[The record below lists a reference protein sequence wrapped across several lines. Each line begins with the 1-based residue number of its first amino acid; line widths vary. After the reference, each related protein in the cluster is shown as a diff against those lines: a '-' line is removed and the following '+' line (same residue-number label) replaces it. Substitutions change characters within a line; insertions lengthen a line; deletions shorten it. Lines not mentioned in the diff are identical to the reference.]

1 MMRLLRRRRSLVRQA
16 PGNRPSLL
24 KDAEIC
30 TPTEGS
36 RQHSMT
42 RRGPM
47 GSRRPKANRA
57 AKSGPDW
64 RGEDPNLELEK
75 SRYADPIASRE
86 LLLKHLAEAPEPLTA
101 ARLAKRLGLHT
112 GAQREALAKRLA
124 AMVRDGQAIE
134 GPNGFATA
142 GEGERVAGRVRGRA
156 NGDVLVMPDDG
167 SAPLVLARA
176 DTATLMH
183 NDRVEVLAV
192 GMNERGRRIARLI
205 QRTGDAPKRIGGVWH
220 AGEVRGHVAPEDPGH
235 WYSVEVAMRDRHGA
249 QEGDE
254 VIVEVTKR
262 PQGESAAHGR
272 IVEVLNNLRPS
283 DLAARFAILRHDLP
297 QEFPPEVLAEADR
310 FSPTVSAEDIRGRED
325 LRALPLVTID
335 GADARDF
342 DDAVFAE
349 PQRGGGWRL
358 VVAIADVSYY
368 VRHGSKLDAEARA
381 RATSVYFPDRVLA
394 MLPEHLS
401 NHLCSLMPRVERL
414 AFVCDMRVSKTGKL
428 SRGTFYEAVIRSHA
442 RLTYDQAWSYLD
454 SRTGD
459 EPQGAAMDAVARD
472 ALTPEVCA
480 SLQSLYAVYG
490 ALKTARDARGA
501 LDFRGGEVKA
511 RIGDKGTIDGFFAI
525 TRNDAHRLIEECM
538 IAANVEAAVALRT
551 AKAGS
556 LYRVHG
562 QPEDK
567 RVTELQKV
575 LHALQVG
582 ATFSAKRTPREFRQL
597 VERLTARPDGL
608 LLEGLVIRSLAQ
620 AVYQQTNI
628 GHFGLALEEY
638 AHFTSPIR
646 RYPDLLVHRA
656 LKAAVLHNTAS
667 GHKYSIADLQ
677 TLGLES
683 SQRERRADDASR
695 DVMGYLKCLY
705 LQPRVGE
712 TFDATITSALEFG
725 LFVQLK
731 EMPIDG
737 LVHIS
742 AIPGYYWE
750 LESGGMGLV
759 GQRTGRRWQMGD
771 EVRVRLSGV
780 DLTQRQIDFEL
791 LDPDAAVSRGTVRAP
806 RLGGAESRS
815 RRAGQR
821 GGSGRDGGSRRSGGG
836 GGNSGGGDSSRNSP
850 SGSGSSR
857 GGRGGGRGGRG

>member
-1 MMRLLRRRRSLVRQA
+1 L
-16 PGNRPSLL
+16 
-24 KDAEIC
+24 
-30 TPTEGS
+30 
-36 RQHSMT
+36 
-42 RRGPM
+42 
-47 GSRRPKANRA
+47 
-57 AKSGPDW
+57 
-64 RGEDPNLELEK
+64 
-75 SRYADPIASRE
+75 RYADPIASRE
-86 LLLKHLAEAPEPLTA
+86 LLLKHLSEAPEPLTA
-101 ARLAKRLGLHT
+101 ARLAKRLGLDT
-112 GAQREALAKRLA
+112 DRQRDALAKRLA

-156 NGDVLVMPDDG
+156 NGDVLVLPDDG
-167 SAPLVLARA
+167 SAPLALARA

-205 QRTGDAPKRIGGVWH
+205 RRTGDGPKQIGGVWH
-220 AGEVRGHVAPEDPGH
+220 AAGNVGRVEPEDPGH
-235 WYSVEVAMRDRHGA
+235 WYSVEVGARHGHGA
-249 QEGDE
+249 KEGDN
-254 VIVEVTKR
+254 VIVEITRR
-262 PQGESAAHGR
+262 PQGNAPAHGR
-272 IVEVLNNLRPS
+272 VVEVLHGVRPS

-297 QEFPPEVLAEADR
+297 EEFPPDVLHEANLFEPDVRAQDR
-310 FSPTVSAEDIRGRED
+310 AGRED
-325 LRALPLVTID
+325 LRELPLVTID
-335 GADARDF
+335 GADAKDF
-342 DDAVFAE
+342 DDAVYAE
-349 PQRGGGWRL
+349 PVRGGGWRL

-368 VRHGSKLDAEARA
+368 VRHGTALDSEARA

-414 AFVCDMRVSKTGKL
+414 AFVCDMRVSKAGKL
-428 SRGTFYEAVIRSHA
+428 SRGRFYEAVIRSHA
-442 RLTYDQAWSYLD
+442 RLTYDQAWSYLQNQ
-454 SRTGD
+454 TAKNPAPVAGD
-459 EPQGAAMDAVARD
+459 E
-472 ALTPEVCA
+472 LTPEVRT
-480 SLQSLYAVYG
+480 SLQNLHAVYG
-490 ALKTARDARGA
+490 VLKIARDARGA

-511 RIGDKGTIDGFFAI
+511 RIGDNGTIEGFYAV
-525 TRNDAHRLIEECM
+525 TRNDAHRVIEECM
-538 IAANVEAAVALRT
+538 IAANVAAAVALRT

-556 LYRVHG
+556 LFRVHG

-582 ATFSAKRTPREFRQL
+582 ATFSAKPTPREFRQL

-656 LKAAVLHNTAS
+656 LKAAVLHDTVS
-667 GHKYSIADLQ
+667 GRKYSTAELQ
-677 TLGLES
+677 TLGAES
-683 SQRERRADDASR
+683 SQRERRADEAAR

-712 TFDATITSALEFG
+712 TFDATISSALEFG

-731 EMPIDG
+731 EAPIDG

-742 AIPGYYWE
+742 AIPGDYWE
-750 LESGGMGLV
+750 LENGGMGLV

-771 EVRVRLSGV
+771 EVRVRLSRV

-791 LDPDAAVSRGTVRAP
+791 LDPDAAASRGTVRAP
-806 RLGGAESRS
+806 RLGGAESRP
-815 RRAGQR
+815 RRGPGSAPRQGGGQRSGGQR
-821 GGSGRDGGSRRSGGG
+821 GGGGGQRGGG
-836 GGNSGGGDSSRNSP
+836 GGPRAGGQRGGGK
-850 SGSGSSR
+850 R
-857 GGRGGGRGGRG
+857 GGRG

>member
-1 MMRLLRRRRSLVRQA
+1 
-16 PGNRPSLL
+16 
-24 KDAEIC
+24 
-30 TPTEGS
+30 
-36 RQHSMT
+36 MT
-42 RRGPM
+42 RRGPT
-47 GSRRPKANRA
+47 GSRRPKTDRA
-57 AKSGPDW
+57 AKADPDW
-64 RGEDPNLELEK
+64 RAEDPNLELEK

-112 GAQREALAKRLA
+112 GAQRDALAKRLA

-183 NDRVEVLAV
+183 GDRVEVLAV

-205 QRTGDAPKRIGGVWH
+205 RRIGDAPSRIGGIWR
-220 AGEVRGHVAPEDPGH
+220 AGHGGGGRVEPEDPGH
-235 WYSVEVAMRDRHGA
+235 WYSIEVSMRERHGA
-249 QEGDE
+249 KDGAA

-262 PQGESAAHGR
+262 PQGETAAHGR
-272 IVEVLNNLRPS
+272 IVEVLENLRPS

-297 QEFPPEVLAEADR
+297 QEFPPEVIHAANRFAPEVQAADR
-310 FSPTVSAEDIRGRED
+310 GGRED
-325 LRALPLVTID
+325 LRDMPLVTID
-335 GADARDF
+335 GEDAKDF
-342 DDAVFAE
+342 DDAVYAE
-349 PQRGGGWRL
+349 HLRGGGWRL
-358 VVAIADVSYY
+358 IVAIADVSHY
-368 VRHGSKLDAEARA
+368 VRYGSELDTEARS
-381 RATSVYFPDRVLA
+381 RATSVYFPDRVIP
-394 MLPEHLS
+394 MLPENLS

-414 AFVCDMRVSKTGKL
+414 AFVCDMRVSKNGKL
-428 SRGTFYEAVIRSHA
+428 SKSRFYEAVIRSHA
-442 RLTYDQAWSYLD
+442 RLTYDQAWAYLQN
-454 SRTGD
+454 
-459 EPQGAAMDAVARD
+459 PQGAAADEM
-472 ALTPEVCA
+472 TPEVRA
-480 SLQSLYAVYG
+480 SLQTLYAVYG
-490 ALKTARDARGA
+490 ALKEARDARGA

-511 RIGDKGTIDGFFAI
+511 RIGGDGRIEGFYAV

-538 IAANVEAAVALRT
+538 IAANVEAAVALRL

-575 LHALQVG
+575 LNALQVG
-582 ATFSAKRTPREFRQL
+582 AVFSEKPTPREFRQL
-597 VERLTARPDGL
+597 VERLGARPDGL
-608 LLEGLVIRSLAQ
+608 LLENLVIRSLAQ

-656 LKAAVLHNTAS
+656 IKAAVLPNSAS
-667 GHKYSIADLQ
+667 GHRYTTAELQ
-677 TLGLES
+677 TLGAES

-742 AIPGYYWE
+742 AIPGDYWE
-750 LESGGMGLV
+750 LEDGGMGLV
-759 GQRTGRRWQMGD
+759 GQRTGRRWQLGD
-771 EVRVRLSGV
+771 TVQVRLVRV

-791 LDPDAAVSRGTVRAP
+791 LDAEGSASRGTVHAP
-806 RLGGAESRS
+806 RRGA
-815 RRAGQR
+815 
-821 GGSGRDGGSRRSGGG
+821 
-836 GGNSGGGDSSRNSP
+836 
-850 SGSGSSR
+850 
-857 GGRGGGRGGRG
+857 

>member
-1 MMRLLRRRRSLVRQA
+1 
-16 PGNRPSLL
+16 
-24 KDAEIC
+24 
-30 TPTEGS
+30 
-36 RQHSMT
+36 MT
-42 RRGPM
+42 RRGPR
-47 GSRRPKANRA
+47 GSRRPPSTDTAPA
-57 AKSGPDW
+57 QPADW
-64 RGEDPNLELEK
+64 RDLDPNLEFEK
-75 SRYADPIASRE
+75 LRYADPIASRE
-86 LLLKHLAEAPEPLTA
+86 LLLKHLSEAPEPLTA
-101 ARLAKRLGLHT
+101 ARLSKRLGLDSDR
-112 GAQREALAKRLA
+112 QRDALAKRLA

-134 GPNGFATA
+134 GPNGFAAA

-156 NGDVLVMPDDG
+156 NGDVLVLPDDG
-167 SAPLVLARA
+167 SAPLALARA

-192 GMNERGRRIARLI
+192 GMNDRGRRIARLI
-205 QRTGDAPKRIGGVWH
+205 RRTGDGPKRIGGIWH
-220 AGEVRGHVAPEDPGH
+220 AVQGAGRVEPEDPGH
-235 WYSVEVAMRDRHGA
+235 WYSVDVAARLAHGA
-249 QEGDE
+249 REGDN
-254 VIVEVTKR
+254 VIVEITRR
-262 PQGESAAHGR
+262 PHGDVPAHGR
-272 IVEVLNNLRPS
+272 VVEVLADVRPS

-297 QEFPPEVLAEADR
+297 EEFPPDVLHEANLFPPEVR
-310 FSPTVSAEDIRGRED
+310 AEDRAGRED
-325 LRALPLVTID
+325 LRELPLVTID
-335 GADARDF
+335 GADAKDF

-349 PQRGGGWRL
+349 PVRGGGWRL

-368 VRHGSKLDAEARA
+368 VRYGNKLDTEARA

-414 AFVCDMRVSKTGKL
+414 AFVCDMRVSKTGKT
-428 SRGTFYEAVIRSHA
+428 SRGRFYEAVIRSHA
-442 RLTYDQAWSYLD
+442 RLTYDQAWSFLD
-454 SRTGD
+454 RGTGQK
-459 EPQGAAMDAVARD
+459 PHAPAMDAVARD
-472 ALTPEVCA
+472 ALTPQVRG

-490 ALKTARDARGA
+490 ALKSARDARGA

-511 RIGDKGTIDGFFAI
+511 RIGEKGTIDGFFAVM
-525 TRNDAHRLIEECM
+525 RNDAHRLIEECM

-556 LYRVHG
+556 LFRVHG

-582 ATFSAKRTPREFRQL
+582 ATFSEKPTPREFRQL

-656 LKAAVLHNTAS
+656 LKAAVLHNTTS
-667 GHKYSIADLQ
+667 GHKYSIAELQ

-683 SQRERRADDASR
+683 SQRERRADEAAR

-712 TFDATITSALEFG
+712 TFDATISSALEFG

-731 EMPIDG
+731 EVPIDG

-742 AIPGYYWE
+742 AIPGDYWE

-771 EVRVRLSGV
+771 EVRVRLSRV

-791 LDPDAAVSRGTVRAP
+791 LDPDAAASRGTVRAP
-806 RLGGAESRS
+806 RLGGAQGRS
-815 RRAGQR
+815 RRGGNG
-821 GGSGRDGGSRRSGGG
+821 GGSG
-836 GGNSGGGDSSRNSP
+836 GGNSGGGSGGSGGGSSR
-850 SGSGSSR
+850 SGRGNR
-857 GGRGGGRGGRG
+857 GGRGGGRGGRGGRG

>member
-1 MMRLLRRRRSLVRQA
+1 
-16 PGNRPSLL
+16 
-24 KDAEIC
+24 
-30 TPTEGS
+30 
-36 RQHSMT
+36 MT
-42 RRGPM
+42 RRGPT
-47 GSRRPKANRA
+47 GSRRPKTNRA
-57 AKSGPDW
+57 TKSGPDW

-112 GAQREALAKRLA
+112 SGQREALAKRLA

-183 NDRVEVLAV
+183 GDRVEVLAV
-192 GMNERGRRIARLI
+192 GMNERGRRVARLI
-205 QRTGDAPKRIGGVWH
+205 RRVGDAPSRIGGIWH
-220 AGEVRGHVAPEDPGH
+220 AGHGGGGSTGHVSGHAAGRVEPEDPGH
-235 WYSVEVAMRDRHGA
+235 WYSIEVPMRDRHGA
-249 QEGDE
+249 EDGDP

-262 PQGESAAHGR
+262 PQGEAAAQGR
-272 IVEVLNNLRPS
+272 IVEVLENLRPS

-297 QEFPPEVLAEADR
+297 QEFPPEVIRAANRFAPDVEAADR
-310 FSPTVSAEDIRGRED
+310 EGRED
-325 LRALPLVTID
+325 LRDVPLVTID
-335 GADARDF
+335 GEDAKDF
-342 DDAVFAE
+342 DDAVYAE
-349 PQRGGGWRL
+349 SLRGGGWRL
-358 VVAIADVSYY
+358 IVAIADVSNY
-368 VRHGSKLDAEARA
+368 VRYGSELDTEARS
-381 RATSVYFPDRVLA
+381 RATSVYFPDRVIP

-414 AFVCDMRVSKTGKL
+414 AFVCDMRVSKSGKL
-428 SRGTFYEAVIRSHA
+428 STSRFYEAVIRSHA
-442 RLTYDQAWSYLD
+442 RLTYDQAWACLQNPHGA
-454 SRTGD
+454 TAD
-459 EPQGAAMDAVARD
+459 EMTPAVR
-472 ALTPEVCA
+472 A
-480 SLQSLYAVYG
+480 SLQTLYAVYG
-490 ALKTARDARGA
+490 ALKEARDARGA

-511 RIGDKGTIDGFFAI
+511 RIGDDGRIEGFYAV

-538 IAANVEAAVALRT
+538 IAANVEAAVALRL

-575 LHALQVG
+575 LNALQVG
-582 ATFSAKRTPREFRQL
+582 AVFSEKPTPREFRQL
-597 VERLTARPDGL
+597 VERLSARPDGL
-608 LLEGLVIRSLAQ
+608 LLESLVIRSLAQ

-656 LKAAVLHNTAS
+656 IKAAVLPSSAS
-667 GHKYSIADLQ
+667 GHRYTTAELQ
-677 TLGLES
+677 TLGAES

-742 AIPGYYWE
+742 AIPGDYWE
-750 LESGGMGLV
+750 LEDGGMGLV

-771 EVRVRLSGV
+771 TVRVRLIRV

-791 LDPDAAVSRGTVRAP
+791 LDAEGSTGRGTVRAP
-806 RLGGAESRS
+806 RRGAG
-815 RRAGQR
+815 AQ
-821 GGSGRDGGSRRSGGG
+821 
-836 GGNSGGGDSSRNSP
+836 
-850 SGSGSSR
+850 R
-857 GGRGGGRGGRG
+857 GGRGGGAKRSGRGGRDGRGGRG

>member
-1 MMRLLRRRRSLVRQA
+1 MR
-16 PGNRPSLL
+16 
-24 KDAEIC
+24 
-30 TPTEGS
+30 
-36 RQHSMT
+36 
-42 RRGPM
+42 RRGPT
-47 GSRRPKANRA
+47 GSRPPN
-57 AKSGPDW
+57 SGRTPAPNADW

-112 GAQREALAKRLA
+112 SAQRDALAKRLA

-134 GPNGFATA
+134 GPSGFATA

-156 NGDVLVMPDDG
+156 SGEVLVMPDDG

-183 NDRVEVLAV
+183 GDRVEVLAV
-192 GMNERGRRIARLI
+192 GMNERGRRVARLI
-205 QRTGDAPKRIGGVWH
+205 QRVADAPTRIGGIWRGTQGGGRI
-220 AGEVRGHVAPEDPGH
+220 AGHVVPEDPGH
-235 WYSVEVAMRDRHGA
+235 WYSIEVAMRDRHGA
-249 QEGDE
+249 EEGDPVVAE
-254 VIVEVTKR
+254 ITKR
-262 PQGESAAHGR
+262 PQGEMAAHGR
-272 IVEVLNNLRPS
+272 IVEVLENLRPS
-283 DLAARFAILRHDLP
+283 ELAARFAILRHDLP
-297 QEFPPEVLAEADR
+297 QEFPPEVVQEANHFAPDVTAADR
-310 FSPTVSAEDIRGRED
+310 AGRED
-325 LRALPLVTID
+325 LRDIPLVTID
-335 GADARDF
+335 GEDAKDF
-342 DDAVFAE
+342 DDAVYAE
-349 PQRGGGWRL
+349 AQRGGGWRL
-358 VVAIADVSYY
+358 IVAIADVSHY
-368 VRHGSKLDAEARA
+368 VRYGSALDLEARS
-381 RATSVYFPDRVLA
+381 RATSVYFPDRVIP

-414 AFVCDMRVSKTGKL
+414 AFVCDMRVSKSGRLGKT
-428 SRGTFYEAVIRSHA
+428 RFYEAVIRSHE
-442 RLTYDQAWSYLD
+442 RLTYDRAWAYLD
-454 SRTGD
+454 NPPGPAADGLSPQVRT
-459 EPQGAAMDAVARD
+459 
-472 ALTPEVCA
+472 
-480 SLQSLYAVYG
+480 SLQTLYAVYG
-490 ALKTARDARGA
+490 ALKEARDARGA

-511 RIGDKGTIDGFFAI
+511 RIGDDGKIEGFYAV

-538 IAANVEAAVALRT
+538 IAANVEAAVALRL

-575 LHALQVG
+575 LNALQVG
-582 ATFSAKRTPREFRQL
+582 TAFSEKPTPREFRQL
-597 VERLTARPDGL
+597 VERLAARPDGQ
-608 LLEGLVIRSLAQ
+608 LLESLVIRSLAQ

-656 LKAAVLHNTAS
+656 IKAAVLPNSSS
-667 GHKYSIADLQ
+667 GHRYTTAELQ
-677 TLGLES
+677 TLGAES

-742 AIPGYYWE
+742 AIPGDYWE
-750 LESGGMGLV
+750 LEAGGMGLV
-759 GQRTGRRWQMGD
+759 GRASGRRWQLGD
-771 EVRVRLSGV
+771 AVRVRLNRV

-791 LDPDAAVSRGTVRAP
+791 LDAEGSTGHGTVRAP
-806 RLGGAESRS
+806 RRGAGAHRG
-815 RRAGQR
+815 AGAQR
-821 GGSGRDGGSRRSGGG
+821 GG
-836 GGNSGGGDSSRNSP
+836 P
-850 SGSGSSR
+850 R
-857 GGRGGGRGGRG
+857 GGQGGRRGRGGRG